1 MGSALLA
8 LLREQHGPELAAIVS
23 SAAQLQLAARAKLS
37 PPGKPDCVW
46 WVSDKSL
53 QQATPWQV
61 ARIKADWFGEEPI
74 HDLCCGIGGD
84 AIQLAARGIVTAV
97 ELDPVTAAMADANL
111 RGSGDE
117 NRNGRVVCADV
128 TTIDLQKGSAFHLDP
143 DRRPVGRRRSDPHA
157 FQPSWPE
164 VSKMLERASGAV
176 IKLAPASTIPEDRIP
191 PTEFHRSW
199 ISLAGSVREQSLLWG
214 SAIDRAAR
222 VRGECSAVVLRSDG
236 SAELFAPSETTTP
249 SARSKGDR
257 SKGDRPPSVLVD
269 PNGAIRAAGLT
280 DSFAARFELGL
291 LNGPS
296 GFLGGEDPSIAE
308 NDALGSL
315 AVSGRVRWWGAC
327 DDRKL
332 RKEFRALDVFPET
345 IKVRGTDHDPAALF
359 KRYRR
364 CGERP
369 VTLWIGRHGKRVFA
383 AITH

>member
-1 MGSALLA
+1 MGSAALA

-214 SAIDRAAR
+214 SAIDRASTSPRRVFRGGAAFGRQRRNFLLPAR
-222 VRGECSAVVLRSDG
+222 RPPRQPD
-236 SAELFAPSETTTP
+236 
-249 SARSKGDR
+249 RKGTDR
-257 SKGDRPPSVLVD
+257 PRDRPPSVLVD

-280 DSFAARFELGL
+280 DAFAARFELGL
-291 LNGPS
+291 LSGPA

-308 NDALGSL
+308 NDSLGSL
-315 AVSGRVRWWGAC
+315 AVSGTGA
-327 DDRKL
+327 L
-332 RKEFRALDVFPET
+332 VGGL
-345 IKVRGTDHDPAALF
+345 
-359 KRYRR
+359 
-364 CGERP
+364 
-369 VTLWIGRHGKRVFA
+369 
-383 AITH
+383 